1 MLQVAHALHMMFI
14 GRGFHIDTWFF
25 FSLASFGNPA
35 SSFNLFFT
43 SVKILFHSFAEF
55 KAGEGDVNNIIILT
69 SKLMKFI
76 KDH

>member
-1 MLQVAHALHMMFI
+1 MVLFSLWRPLGIQLQVSI
-14 GRGFHIDTWFF
+14 
-25 FSLASFGNPA
+25 SFLP
-35 SSFNLFFT
+35 